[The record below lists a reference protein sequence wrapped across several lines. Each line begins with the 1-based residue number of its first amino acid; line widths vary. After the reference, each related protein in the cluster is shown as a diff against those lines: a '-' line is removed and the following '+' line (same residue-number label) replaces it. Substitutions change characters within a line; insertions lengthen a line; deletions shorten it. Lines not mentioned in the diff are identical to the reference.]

1 MTTPHFLTVYS
12 LRFAFVLA
20 VMLVPRIHLGQTRA
34 TTLEEA
40 ERIALDQ
47 NPGLKSVAAE
57 TAAARYQ
64 KRTASEI
71 PKTQVLW
78 MNGQYNSINKDNN
91 ITFSQSLPFPTVFTS
106 QSKLGERRVESNLN
120 REAAARNELLYQL
133 RQVYQTLQYLYAR
146 EQLLMRQD
154 TLFTELVRTTSVQHN
169 TGEGTL
175 LQKTAAET
183 RLNEVKNQLRQNGSD
198 QLISNAQLKVLM
210 NTTDEVTFRPEPFV
224 PLETTMAN
232 DADQVANNPQLA
244 LQKSL
249 SEVAAQEKRVEVN
262 RALPDISIGYF
273 TQSLIG
279 VQTLL
284 DGSDRTYSSSDKFS
298 GFTLG
303 IAVPLWFAP
312 ANSRIKAAGAR
323 SEAARYQTEY
333 LNHQLHGEWNKA
345 VQQFEKFRNSL
356 NYYRASALPN
366 ANLLIQQSTVAFRAG
381 EISQADFRLNVQQ
394 ALSIQE
400 TYLETVLYYNQS
412 IHTLEFLSGVYSKN
426 Q

>member
-1 MTTPHFLTVYS
+1 MTTLHFINLNP
-12 LRFAFVLA
+12 LRIGFVLA
-20 VMLVPRIHLGQTRA
+20 ILLAPRIHLGQTRA
-34 TTLEEA
+34 VTLHEA
-40 ERIALDQ
+40 ERTALDQ
-47 NPGLKSVAAE
+47 NPGLKAVASE

-71 PKTQVLW
+71 PKTQLLL
-78 MNGQYNSINKDNN
+78 MSGQYNSINKDNN
-91 ITFSQSLPFPTVFTS
+91 IALTQSLPFPTVFSS
-106 QSKLGERRVESNLN
+106 QSKLGERRIESNVH

-133 RQVYQTLQYLYAR
+133 RQVHQTIQYLYAR
-146 EQLLMRQD
+146 EQLLKRQD
-154 TLFTELVRTTSVQHN
+154 TLFAELVRTTSVQHT

-183 RLNEVKNQLRQNGSD
+183 RHNEVKNQLRQNASD
-198 QLISNAQLKVLM
+198 QLTYNAQLKVLL
-210 NTTDEVTFRPEPFV
+210 NATDEVTFAVEPFV
-224 PLETTMAN
+224 PLETTLLH
-232 DADQVANNPQLA
+232 DADQVSNNPQLA
-244 LQKSL
+244 LQRSL
-249 SEVAAQEKRVEVN
+249 REVAAQEKRVEAN

-273 TQSLIG
+273 SQTLIG

-284 DGSDRTYSSSDKFS
+284 DGTDQTYTSSDRFS

-323 SEAARYQTEY
+323 SEAARYQAEY
-333 LNHQLHGEWNKA
+333 LDRQLHGEWNEA

-356 NYYRASALPN
+356 DYYRSSAMPN
-366 ANLLIQQSTVAFRAG
+366 ANLLIQQSTIAFRAG

-400 TYLETVLYYNQS
+400 SYIQTVLYYNQS
-412 IHTLEFLSGVYSKN
+412 IHTLEFLSGAYSKN